1 MNILGIG
8 TIIDNVGKIADD
20 LITTD
25 EERRSFD
32 LKERSMGLKEQAMS
46 ASLVKGQLDVNS
58 NEAKHASL
66 FVAGWRPF
74 IGWIGGLALA
84 YQFLLYPLLVWLWVL
99 LQAYNIIPCHLDL
112 SGVTT
117 ESAPDSGASQGT
129 QQCSFKPPPVFDADV
144 LFTIIMGMLGIGG
157 MRSYDKVKKV
167 DTKKIG

>member
-112 SGVTT
+112 SGVTLD
-117 ESAPDSGASQGT
+117 ADN